1 MAMMIWLIFG
11 GGGTTVLVVSVL
23 RGAGGGLTV
32 QPVETNT
39 SAPVVTNA
47 PVLISWRRAVGTTVR
62 VSAGS
67 GPTTIRGPRGK
78 SPSLRSLPM
87 WSTISGMG
95 LLPKPY
101 TPLSDADVADAL
113 SRAVAVINPLLN
125 VLSQADPIG
134 LRKRSHRLLSPPHGL
149 SDRVRRLRLRLRRVQ
164 AGRSPSATDLAMNA
178 GAQLMNAADLPGT
191 AAWGRL
197 SRDERI
203 HWWVHRVGALNTLLV
218 ATPGAFG
225 WLARVLPVS
234 ELAGFVNHAIVLC
247 AVAREYGVTDRREQ
261 VRLLA
266 EVLCGRQLPAD
277 VDVKTQEPE
286 PLPETPPPGWKPLE
300 AITSSMPVVVVRT
313 VWQLAGILRA
323 TFDEIAKRPQP
334 TKWWQRFS
342 ALPWV
347 GAVSTYFGERG
358 ALIKAAQDGVTWL
371 EQNEKAG

>member
-1 MAMMIWLIFG
+1 
-11 GGGTTVLVVSVL
+11 
-23 RGAGGGLTV
+23 
-32 QPVETNT
+32 
-39 SAPVVTNA
+39 
-47 PVLISWRRAVGTTVR
+47 
-62 VSAGS
+62 
-67 GPTTIRGPRGK
+67 
-78 SPSLRSLPM
+78 
-87 WSTISGMG
+87 MG

-134 LRKRSHRLLSPPHGL
+134 LRKRTHRLLRPPRGL
-149 SDRVRRLRLRLRRVQ
+149 SDRVRRLRLWRRRRE
-164 AGRSPSATDLAMNA
+164 AGRGRSTADGALNV

-191 AAWGRL
+191 AAWNRM

-234 ELAGFVNHAIVLC
+234 ELAGFVNDAIVLC
-247 AVAREYGVTDRREQ
+247 AVAREYGVTDQREQ

-266 EVLCGRQLPAD
+266 EVLCGRQLPEDFD
-277 VDVKTQEPE
+277 VPAQEPA
-286 PLPETPPPGWKPLE
+286 PLPEAPPPGWKPLE

-334 TKWWQRFS
+334 TKWWQRLS

-358 ALIKAAQDGVTWL
+358 ALIKAAQDGVAWL
-371 EQNEKAG
+371 ERRTAS

>member
-1 MAMMIWLIFG
+1 
-11 GGGTTVLVVSVL
+11 
-23 RGAGGGLTV
+23 
-32 QPVETNT
+32 
-39 SAPVVTNA
+39 
-47 PVLISWRRAVGTTVR
+47 
-62 VSAGS
+62 
-67 GPTTIRGPRGK
+67 
-78 SPSLRSLPM
+78 
-87 WSTISGMG
+87 
-95 LLPKPY
+95 
-101 TPLSDADVADAL
+101 
-113 SRAVAVINPLLN
+113 
-125 VLSQADPIG
+125 
-134 LRKRSHRLLSPPHGL
+134 
-149 SDRVRRLRLRLRRVQ
+149 
-164 AGRSPSATDLAMNA
+164 MNA

-234 ELAGFVNHAIVLC
+234 ELAGFVNDAIVLC
-247 AVAREYGVTDRREQ
+247 AVAREYGVTDQREQ

-266 EVLCGRQLPAD
+266 EVLCGRQLPEDFD
-277 VDVKTQEPE
+277 VPAQEPA
-286 PLPETPPPGWKPLE
+286 PLPEAPPPGWKPLE

-334 TKWWQRFS
+334 TKWWQRLS

-358 ALIKAAQDGVTWL
+358 ALIKAAQDGVAWL
-371 EQNEKAG
+371 ERRTAS

>member
-1 MAMMIWLIFG
+1 
-11 GGGTTVLVVSVL
+11 
-23 RGAGGGLTV
+23 
-32 QPVETNT
+32 
-39 SAPVVTNA
+39 
-47 PVLISWRRAVGTTVR
+47 
-62 VSAGS
+62 
-67 GPTTIRGPRGK
+67 
-78 SPSLRSLPM
+78 M

-134 LRKRSHRLLSPPHGL
+134 LRKRTHRLLRPPRGVGDL
-149 SDRVRRLRLRLRRVQ
+149 VRRLRVGHRRAE
-164 AGRSPSATDLAMNA
+164 AGRSPSTTDRALNA
-178 GAQLMNAADLPGT
+178 GAHLLNAADLPGT
-191 AAWGRL
+191 AAWERL

-234 ELAGFVNHAIVLC
+234 ELAGFINDAIVLC

-266 EVLCGRQLPAD
+266 AVLCGRQLPAD
-277 VDVKTQEPE
+277 FDVPQPPEPD
-286 PLPETPPPGWKPLE
+286 PLPETPPDGWKPLE
-300 AITSSMPVVVVRT
+300 AITSSLPVVVVKT

-334 TKWWQRFS
+334 TKWWQRLS

-358 ALIKAAQDGVTWL
+358 ALIKAAEDGVAWL
-371 EQNEKAG
+371 DQNQKAG